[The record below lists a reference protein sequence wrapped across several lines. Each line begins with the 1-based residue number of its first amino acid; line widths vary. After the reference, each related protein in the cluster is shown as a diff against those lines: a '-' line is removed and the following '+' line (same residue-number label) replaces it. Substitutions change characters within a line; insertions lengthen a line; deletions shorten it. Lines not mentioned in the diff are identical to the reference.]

1 MRHTRSA
8 CITIVAV
15 MIAMLLTGLVPSAE
29 AAQALAN
36 VIGGEARTGSAGS
49 GAMLLTISPTIDRVN
64 LRAAPSTSSPILD
77 VVNTG
82 EIVEVVEP
90 VDSARDKI
98 GVRNEWVQARTQD
111 GIEGYTAA
119 WLYSVVNPTGAAAP
133 PDSLKYASAA
143 NLFLSPVNT
152 GIRIRSR
159 PVDGIILDVTQPGEV
174 IQVIDPIPE
183 AADKIGVNGEWIQV
197 RSADGV
203 EGYTAAWLYVVA
215 DVTPPDPVEP
225 ETPNE
230 PEPTVED
237 TASTSNLYLTP
248 INEGIRIRSEPI
260 NGDVVGVAS
269 SGELVVVI
277 EPVDA
282 AETKIGTAGEWVQ
295 VQLENGVKGYTAAW
309 LYTVADTDVAGD
321 VGTPPDAS
329 IDAESVPDNGG
340 GGSLTLAP
348 INDGVRIREEPVNG
362 RIVGVTAAGELVAVI
377 EPVEEA
383 VNKIGV
389 DGEWVQVRNA
399 DGVEGYTAA
408 WLYTVAELTLP
419 DTNAI
424 PSDGIPPLASVDPG
438 AVPTKN
444 SIAGLDILTTDA
456 NSAVE
461 AIPPMSSSIIAL
473 DVESETAAPAADG
486 TESQPADT
494 TAAESTSAA
503 AEVSSAP
510 EPGTGEAASS
520 VTLDSSP
527 ATLPDLVNDIVPVSI
542 EITDGSEVA
551 AAELAINGYP
561 LAVFDAAPFEYDL
574 DTGLLSEGDYRLTFT
589 LTSPNG
595 LVYTDDLYFEVVLKE
610 RTPLAP
616 ILAAGADAATT
627 TASTI
632 STTASAAE
640 DTPTLA
646 EENTVL
652 QRVLLIDGLP
662 QPFTFEFSATE
673 GLVPA
678 APDGTVAAA
687 TTVASDDGN
696 QSLNDILG
704 KPITAIVPAPVL
716 DALTQPR
723 PTLAAIIILFMTFI
737 LMPQGFFTL
746 YWMTYTWNNPEVADL
761 YSAPKEFV
769 APHYSFTALLPARK
783 EEAVIKDTIRAVDRI
798 DYPDH
803 LKEILILI
811 RDEDDDETINA
822 AEEAIYE
829 LGKGNIRLVTFTD
842 GPRNKPNGLNKGLR
856 AATNDVVCIFD
867 AEDEPHPEIY
877 NIVNTVMVND
887 EADVVQSGVQLMNF
901 KSTWFSSFNVLEYFF
916 WFKSGLH
923 AFTRAFHITPLG
935 GNTVFFKR
943 HWMERIGGWDDTC
956 LTEDADV
963 GFRLTQM
970 GAKIQIVYDAEY
982 ATQEE
987 TPDTVESFI
996 RQRTRWNQGFY
1007 QIFFKWDWA
1016 RLPSFRQ
1023 KIVALYILLNS
1034 LLQGA
1039 MLFFLPVG
1047 LFVALTQEVAVPVA
1061 LVSYLPIAF
1070 LLLQMITN
1078 LIGIREF
1085 ASAYGERLPFGF
1097 TFKMILFYYPFQLLL
1112 SVAAVRAIFRLITL
1126 QQGWEK
1132 TAHSNLHRQGQ
1143 ATRQV
1148 GV

>member
-8 CITIVAV
+8 CTTIVAV
-15 MIAMLLTGLVPSAE
+15 MIVMLLTALVPSAE
-29 AAQALAN
+29 AAHALAN
-36 VIGGEARTGSAGS
+36 VIGGEARAGSAGS
-49 GAMLLTISPTIDRVN
+49 GAVLLTISPTIDRVN
-64 LRAAPSTSSPILD
+64 LRAAPSTSSPVLD

-82 EIVEVVEP
+82 EVVEVVEP
-90 VDSARDKI
+90 LDIARDKI
-98 GVRNEWVQARTQD
+98 GVRNAWVHARTLD
-111 GIEGYTAA
+111 GVEGYTAA
-119 WLYSVVNPTGAAAP
+119 WLYSVVDPTGAAAP
-133 PDSLKYASAA
+133 PASLKYASAA
-143 NLFLSPVNT
+143 NLFLAPVNT

-174 IQVIDPIPE
+174 IQIIEPIPG

-215 DVTPPDPVEP
+215 DVTPPKPVDPDTTTEP
-225 ETPNE
+225 DA
-230 PEPTVED
+230 VED
-237 TASTSNLYLTP
+237 TASASNLYLTP
-248 INEGIRIRSEPI
+248 ISEGIRIRAEPI
-260 NGDVVGVAS
+260 SGDVVGIAS

-321 VGTPPDAS
+321 VVTPPDAS
-329 IDAESVPDNGG
+329 IDAESVPENE

-348 INDGVRIREEPVNG
+348 ISDGVRIREEPVTG

-377 EPVEEA
+377 EPIEQA

-389 DGEWVQVRNA
+389 DGEWVQVRSA

-419 DTNAI
+419 DANKI
-424 PSDGIPPLASVDPG
+424 PSAGIPPLASVDTDT
-438 AVPTKN
+438 APTKN

-473 DVESETAAPAADG
+473 DVESETEAATAAVTEAEPAA
-486 TESQPADT
+486 T
-494 TAAESTSAA
+494 TAESTSAT

-510 EPGTGEAASS
+510 DTGTSGTPAS
-520 VTLDSSP
+520 VAPVASP
-527 ATLPDLVNDIVPVSI
+527 ATTPDLVNDIVPIRV
-542 EITDGSEVA
+542 EITDGSEVE

-595 LVYTDDLYFEVVLKE
+595 LVYTDDLYFEVALEE

-616 ILAAGADAATT
+616 ILAAGTDAAAITV
-627 TASTI
+627 STLP
-632 STTASAAE
+632 TAAE
-640 DTPTLA
+640 DTETSA
-646 EENTVL
+646 EEATVL
-652 QRVLLIDGLP
+652 QRVLLIDGQP
-662 QPFTFEFSATE
+662 QPFTFAFSVTE

-678 APDGTVAAA
+678 TPDDTVVAATA
-687 TTVASDDGN
+687 VASDDGN

-716 DALTQPR
+716 DALTQER
-723 PTLAAIIILFMTFI
+723 PTLAAIIIFLMT
-737 LMPQGFFTL
+737 LVLLPQGFFTL
-746 YWMTYTWNNPEVADL
+746 YWMTYTWNNPEAAEQ

-769 APHYSFTALLPARK
+769 RPQYSFTALLPARK
-783 EEAVIKDTIRAVDRI
+783 EESVIKDTIRAVNRI
-798 DYPDH
+798 NYPDH

-811 RDEDDDETINA
+811 RDENDDETIKA
-822 AEEAIYE
+822 AKEAITE
-829 LGKGNIRLVTFTD
+829 LGKDNIKLVTFTD
-842 GPRNKPNGLNKGLR
+842 GPRNKPNGLNKGLK
-856 AATNDVVCIFD
+856 AATKDVVCIFD

-877 NIVNTVMVND
+877 NVVNTVMVND

-943 HWMERIGGWDDTC
+943 HWMERIGGWDDQC

-963 GFRLTQM
+963 GFRLTQI

-996 RQRTRWNQGFY
+996 KQRTRWNQGFY

-1016 RLPSFRQ
+1016 KLPSFRQ

-1039 MLFFLPVG
+1039 MVFFLPVG
-1047 LFVALTQEVAVPVA
+1047 LFVALTQNVAVPVA

-1097 TFKMILFYYPFQLLL
+1097 TFKMMLFYYPFQLVL
-1112 SVAAVRAIFRLITL
+1112 SIAAIRAVFRFVT
-1126 QQGWEK
+1126 QQQAWEK

-1143 ATRQV
+1143 AARQV